1 MSATY
6 HIIVQQI
13 QCYKVCY
20 LITGL
25 TADTIAST
33 VRVVC
38 GLGQLKQLM
47 NTINAI
53 YLLICANLIILL
65 F

>member
-1 MSATY
+1 M
-6 HIIVQQI
+6 
-13 QCYKVCY
+13 CCY

-33 VRVVC
+33 VRAVC

-65 F
+65 FWTVSCVRDCRIS